1 MVVLP
6 APNDKLVRPWR
17 ALCSSYRGGAKKDR
31 VQRWAFNRD
40 ALGQSLGERIFLILF
55 IFGILILFWVWG
67 FLPVATGFGLCFFIH
82 FWPCGLSHGP
92 DCEANEL
99 WVKNVWDHVSEAV
112 CPHLPDL
119 YCHAYFFQRCFW
131 VVLLFDFP
139 KRCTTSMQYSTLSRL
154 KAGENMFAGLER
166 PGGTFRSAL
175 NG

>member
-1 MVVLP
+1 M
-6 APNDKLVRPWR
+6 
-17 ALCSSYRGGAKKDR
+17 C
-31 VQRWAFNRD
+31 QQAFF
-40 ALGQSLGERIFLILF
+40 LG
-55 IFGILILFWVWG
+55 
-67 FLPVATGFGLCFFIH
+67 FFIH
-82 FWPCGLSHGP
+82 FTFCGLSHGP
-92 DCEANEL
+92 NFEADKL

-112 CPHLPDL
+112 GPHLPNL
-119 YCHAYFFQRCFW
+119 YCHAYFFQRCLW